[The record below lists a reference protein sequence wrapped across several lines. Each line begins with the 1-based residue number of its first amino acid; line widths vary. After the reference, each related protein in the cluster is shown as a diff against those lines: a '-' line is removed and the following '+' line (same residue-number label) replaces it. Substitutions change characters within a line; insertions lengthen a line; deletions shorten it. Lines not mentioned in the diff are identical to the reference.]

1 MNEDIYKIDI
11 NIHIHT
17 DSLFSTVQN
26 RGFSEKNGS
35 SYRWL
40 KPESSGDRNGKPH
53 VSLGMK
59 TKQRFCDRSFRA
71 GFPKPVHSDYFT

>member
-1 MNEDIYKIDI
+1 MRTYKIDI
-11 NIHIHT
+11 NNHIHT
-17 DSLFSTVQN
+17 NCLFPTVQN
-26 RGFSEKNGS
+26 RGLSKENSG

-53 VSLGMK
+53 VSPGMK

-71 GFPKPVHSDYFT
+71 GFPKPVH